1 MPPTT
6 AVRDFSAI
14 IGFDFTGP
22 SKGYNESTKSGWIFT
37 LTFTDK
43 LACVRRQMNAR
54 GLDALI
60 VPRADEY
67 LGEYIPEH
75 NERLHWISGFT
86 GSAGVVIVLAERAA
100 IFVDGRYTVQV
111 RKQVPAELFEILHL
125 LDTPHLPWL
134 VDQLEQG
141 ARVGYDPRTHPFTWH
156 QEAEKTFGEIGLNF
170 ICLDENLI
178 DVCWQDRPE
187 STSHPAILLPE
198 SLTGSPSLEK
208 RRAVSTA
215 VVEKGAE
222 VALVFAAD
230 SLAWLLNIRGQDVP
244 CLPVVLG
251 FGLLH
256 SDGRLQFFTD
266 PLKIPDGF
274 DAHVGEGVEVYP
286 ESAAE
291 KAFEALAGKKVLADP
306 ATSNAWCQLNL
317 KAMGAELIAE
327 DDPVIVAKACKNQA
341 EITGMRNAHIRDGL
355 AMVRFLAWLDH
366 EVADGQLYSEGEL
379 SDRLFAF
386 RSAGEHFRGSSFD
399 TISAAASNAAMCHY
413 NHLNFDE
420 ISHLETDSVYL
431 VDSGGQYLD
440 GTTDIT
446 RTIAI
451 GKPDDEIRRH
461 FTLVLKGHIALDQA
475 VFPVG
480 TNGTQLDVLARQ
492 FLWDEGLDYDHGTG
506 HGVGSFLSVHEG
518 PQRIGKQFN
527 GHALQKGMVIS
538 NEPGFYKDNAYGI
551 RCENLVVVMEAEI
564 NHKDGPPMLQF
575 EALTAV
581 PFDTRLIETDL
592 LNEGELAWI
601 NDYHTWV
608 RQSLLSQLGEQDREW
623 LEQATREIHVS

>member
-1 MPPTT
+1 VT
-6 AVRDFSAI
+6 FS
-14 IGFDFTGP
+14 
-22 SKGYNESTKSGWIFT
+22 E
-37 LTFTDK
+37 K
-43 LACVRRQMNAR
+43 LACVRQQMSAR

-67 LGEYIPEH
+67 LGEYIPEY
-75 NERLHWISGFT
+75 NERLRWISGFT
-86 GSAGVVIVLAERAA
+86 GSAGVVIVLADRAA

-125 LDTPHLPWL
+125 ADTPHLAWL
-134 VDQLEQG
+134 ADQLEQG
-141 ARVGYDPRTHPFTWH
+141 SRVGCDPRTHSFTWY
-156 QEAEKTFGEIGLNF
+156 QEAEKTFGEAGLDLIGL
-170 ICLDENLI
+170 DKNLI
-178 DVCWQDRPE
+178 DDCWQDRPVA
-187 STSHPAILLPE
+187 TTQTAILLPE
-198 SLTGSPSLEK
+198 ALTGSPSLKK
-208 RRAVSTA
+208 RRAISAA

-222 VALVFAAD
+222 AALIFAAD

-256 SDGRLQFFTD
+256 ANGRLQFFTD

-274 DAHVGEGVEVYP
+274 DAHVGQGVEVYP

-306 ATSNAWCQLNL
+306 ATSNAWCQLKL
-317 KAMGAELIAE
+317 KAVGADLIAE
-327 DDPVIVAKACKNQA
+327 DDPIIAAKACKNES
-341 EITGMRNAHIRDGL
+341 EITGMRNAHLRDGL

-366 EVADGQLYSEGEL
+366 EVAAGQLYSEGEL
-379 SDRLFAF
+379 SDRLYAF
-386 RSAGEHFRGSSFD
+386 RSAGDHFKGPSFD
-399 TISAAASNAAMCHY
+399 TISAAAGNAAMCHY
-413 NHLNFDE
+413 NHLNFDDT
-420 ISHLETDSVYL
+420 SHLKMDSVYL

-440 GTTDIT
+440 GTTDVT

-451 GKPDDEIRRH
+451 GNPGDEIRRR

-475 VFPVG
+475 VFPEG

-492 FLWDEGLDYDHGTG
+492 FLWNEGLDYDHGTG
-506 HGVGSFLSVHEG
+506 HGVGTFLSVHEG

-551 RCENLVVVMEAEI
+551 RCENLMVVTEAKVSHE
-564 NHKDGPPMLQF
+564 DGPPMLRF

-581 PFDTRLIETDL
+581 PFDTRLIDKDL
-592 LNEGELAWI
+592 LSEGELAWI
-601 NDYHTWV
+601 KDYHGWV
-608 RQSLLSQLGEQDREW
+608 CQSLRPHLGKRDRDW
-623 LEQATREIHVS
+623 LERVTLI